1 MQDRN
6 FYLLTAE
13 QRHFFLPPMD
23 SPCNFK
29 IFTFVVAFLRKKFG
43 SISGH
48 ILLTNHIIKVAY
60 FRGKDTYFHF
70 WIRTW
75 KFCFLFETPENL
87 FKTELW
93 STVNHTGSATRQV
106 VQPTSR
112 NKSNILTLFR
122 NYCSFSELVLKFW
135 SKKICFISI
144 STYSVIRNNVLK
156 S

>member
-1 MQDRN
+1 MQFQDVYICGC
-6 FYLLTAE
+6 FSKEKL
-13 QRHFFLPPMD
+13 
-23 SPCNFK
+23 
-29 IFTFVVAFLRKKFG
+29 G

-48 ILLTNHIIKVAY
+48 ILLTNHIIKVAD
-60 FRGKDTYFHF
+60 FQGKDTYFHF

-75 KFCFLFETPENL
+75 KFCFLFETPEHL
-87 FKTELW
+87 VKTQLW

-122 NYCSFSELVLKFW
+122 NYCSFSEFVLKFW